1 MALSRSWQ
9 AEVQV
14 SEPLKAQITTDRI
27 TGIGLMF
34 VKALLQNG
42 AAKVYIAGRRK
53 EKLDEV
59 ASSLGDKVVG
69 V

>member
-1 MALSRSWQ
+1 
-9 AEVQV
+9 
-14 SEPLKAQITTDRI
+14 
-27 TGIGLMF
+27 MF